1 MFEYW
6 WVICKQQC
14 RSKYFDV
21 FSMNLSDWT
30 NGPWNTWNISKNRQ
44 GVLWS
49 PEGLLVARSNTL
61 CGAPCKNCLCF
72 LNNILLFCSLKNPAS
87 FETVNGHQIRVVIFQ
102 QLQVVFEDLVPN
114 MLLQKIQSTLHEG
127 CLLYLL
133 LHSIRHS
140 PTQIFQSEW
149 GFSFVETS
157 RESSKKNSDLSDSFI
172 GEVTFSLPKERC
184 DFCPIQRQ
192 QTIRGYFEVRDSG
205 KGMEVWLWQMSSNLV
220 LRLF

>member
-1 MFEYW
+1 
-6 WVICKQQC
+6 
-14 RSKYFDV
+14 
-21 FSMNLSDWT
+21 MNLSDWT

-72 LNNILLFCSLKNPAS
+72 LNNILLFCSWKNPAS

-133 LHSIRHS
+133 LHSIRHPPKFS
-140 PTQIFQSEW
+140 SLNEDSHSWKPHGNHQRKIRIF
-149 GFSFVETS
+149 
-157 RESSKKNSDLSDSFI
+157 RIRSSVKSLSLSQRN
-172 GEVTFSLPKERC
+172 GVTFVQSN
-184 DFCPIQRQ
+184 
-192 QTIRGYFEVRDSG
+192 DSKLLG
-205 KGMEVWLWQMSSNLV
+205 GISRSETPEKGWKCGCGRWVQI
-220 LRLF
+220 